1 MKFTLNKIHAII
13 TLITALTLA
22 FVFYT
27 NHKGNVHF
35 FDASYVLM
43 SLDKNYRHDVAVN
56 FVIDNN
62 TFHTEIIV
70 RELDRKKEKNY
81 YKVLGEGKLVMK
93 NTHQYYL
100 KFDNIDVYK
109 GTNENNLKPF
119 DHKNITQTLIE
130 DYNPLEVLHWSN
142 EYIVIKFFFYD
153 GQILILEGH

>member
-1 MKFTLNKIHAII
+1 
-13 TLITALTLA
+13 
-22 FVFYT
+22 
-27 NHKGNVHF
+27 
-35 FDASYVLM
+35 
-43 SLDKNYRHDVAVN
+43 
-56 FVIDNN
+56 
-62 TFHTEIIV
+62 
-70 RELDRKKEKNY
+70 
-81 YKVLGEGKLVMK
+81 MK

-142 EYIVIKFFFYD
+142 EYIVVKFFFYD